1 MEGAAVGED
10 DQVLLG
16 EVLDDLELLTVD
28 VELLLKSL
36 DDVVGVGVVA
46 VAAKPADRRPADD
59 LVSPSLDGP
68 RRGHSA
74 DHQVR
79 AGTRVPRP
87 RVSRHG
93 RRLAFG
99 NLQVRTPVHPGR
111 LSSSGR
117 WGRVIASS
125 YHSFSFVPLFKYPQT
140 PGVSAFQVP
149 KKLTCQGAMVD

>member
-1 MEGAAVGED
+1 
-10 DQVLLG
+10 
-16 EVLDDLELLTVD
+16 
-28 VELLLKSL
+28 
-36 DDVVGVGVVA
+36 VA

>member
-1 MEGAAVGED
+1 VEGAAVGED

-87 RVSRHG
+87 RVAMVAGSP
-93 RRLAFG
+93 LATC
-99 NLQVRTPVHPGR
+99 RYER
-111 LSSSGR
+111 LSTPAGSAALGGGEESLLLR
-117 WGRVIASS
+117 TTRSLL
-125 YHSFSFVPLFKYPQT
+125 YHYSNT
-140 PGVSAFQVP
+140 PRHLEYLLSRFL
-149 KKLTCQGAMVD
+149 KN